1 MLKEKIRKRKWR
13 TNCRKDSIKHKKYQE
28 NGKLKKWSAKKTKQ
42 MPKWQVLDQMA
53 EILPP

>member
-13 TNCRKDSIKHKKYQE
+13 TNCRKDSIKYKKYQE
-28 NGKLKKWSAKKTKQ
+28 NEKLKKWSAKKTKQ
-42 MPKWQVLDQMA
+42 MPRWQVLDQMA